1 MTFSRKP
8 LATVIA
14 SSTLAYGLLGAAPV
28 ALAQEQ
34 STVLEEVI
42 VTARKREESLQD
54 IPVAV
59 SAIGAS
65 DIQQLALNDL
75 DDLAKVTAGLVF
87 DNDFSRTANRPV
99 IRGQANILGESGV
112 AYFIDGVYITGS
124 IADYDLQDVQR
135 VEVVKGP
142 QSALYGRNTYAGAIN
157 FITKDPGD
165 EVGGNVQ
172 LQVAE
177 DDQYQVTGSVSG
189 PLIDGVLSGRLAG
202 RYFERGAIFN
212 STFDGAGVGEQES
225 QSISGLLRWTPGERT
240 DIRFRAYYSELDDG
254 QPALF
259 RQPASANNCF
269 QDNGS
274 YYLGLGRYYC
284 GEVEPRDIT
293 SDYSV
298 QAPNAGDRVE
308 QTQLS
313 LKIEH
318 QLNDSWTV
326 TSITGWNDRDAT
338 QITEAD
344 YGPTSF
350 QTSVF
355 ARFPLGPPPAP
366 YGLVTAGALDFTFSF
381 DDESED
387 WSQELRFD
395 YDSDRLR
402 ASVGAYYFSQDSS
415 NTDNRVL
422 PANADAL
429 AAASFGA
436 RLAEEAAICAAN
448 PICITAFPVTPPSAV
463 APPPRNRSSSELE
476 NRAIFGLVSYD
487 LTERLTLT
495 VEGRY
500 QEEEIDQVAISQVLG
515 GPITRTTVS
524 NETFDSFTPRI
535 TLDWQ
540 VNDDHL
546 LYVLYAEGTKPGGFN
561 GAAAIEGGVPSYD
574 EEDLTSVEF
583 GSKSLFLDGQ
593 LRLNTSVFFN
603 ELEGYQLTQNVQ
615 GAGEITSATVNAG
628 DAELFGVELEMLW
641 MPAAIPGLSLTA
653 NYAYIDPEFTDGQD
667 LNQGLL
673 NDVADDGLTN
683 CSTGVQFPG
692 AECSTDTVALGS
704 IEGNQVPRT
713 SQNTAFF
720 DIEYRR
726 PFGNGWE
733 WFAGA
738 NYSYEESRFAQVL
751 NFAETGDI
759 EVINA
764 RLGFMNDRYM
774 INFWGK
780 NLGGEDASP
789 FVLRYADAG
798 DSLRRNFVG
807 TARRDT
813 YFGVTAQARF

>member
-1 MTFSRKP
+1 MFQPR
-8 LATVIA
+8 LIRATLCA
-14 SSTLAYGLLGAAPV
+14 AALCPAYP
-28 ALAQEQ
+28 ALSQA
-34 STVLEEVI
+34 VLEEVI

-402 ASVGAYYFSQDSS
+402 ASVGA
-415 NTDNRVL
+415 VG
-422 PANADAL
+422 
-429 AAASFGA
+429 AAACRPSRRLGA
-436 RLAEEAAICAAN
+436 RLW
-448 PICITAFPVTPPSAV
+448 
-463 APPPRNRSSSELE
+463 R
-476 NRAIFGLVSYD
+476 
-487 LTERLTLT
+487 
-495 VEGRY
+495 
-500 QEEEIDQVAISQVLG
+500 
-515 GPITRTTVS
+515 
-524 NETFDSFTPRI
+524 
-535 TLDWQ
+535 
-540 VNDDHL
+540 
-546 LYVLYAEGTKPGGFN
+546 
-561 GAAAIEGGVPSYD
+561 GACC
-574 EEDLTSVEF
+574 
-583 GSKSLFLDGQ
+583 
-593 LRLNTSVFFN
+593 R
-603 ELEGYQLTQNVQ
+603 
-615 GAGEITSATVNAG
+615 
-628 DAELFGVELEMLW
+628 
-641 MPAAIPGLSLTA
+641 
-653 NYAYIDPEFTDGQD
+653 
-667 LNQGLL
+667 
-673 NDVADDGLTN
+673 
-683 CSTGVQFPG
+683 
-692 AECSTDTVALGS
+692 
-704 IEGNQVPRT
+704 
-713 SQNTAFF
+713 
-720 DIEYRR
+720 
-726 PFGNGWE
+726 
-733 WFAGA
+733 
-738 NYSYEESRFAQVL
+738 
-751 NFAETGDI
+751 
-759 EVINA
+759 
-764 RLGFMNDRYM
+764 
-774 INFWGK
+774 
-780 NLGGEDASP
+780 
-789 FVLRYADAG
+789 
-798 DSLRRNFVG
+798 
-807 TARRDT
+807 
-813 YFGVTAQARF
+813 